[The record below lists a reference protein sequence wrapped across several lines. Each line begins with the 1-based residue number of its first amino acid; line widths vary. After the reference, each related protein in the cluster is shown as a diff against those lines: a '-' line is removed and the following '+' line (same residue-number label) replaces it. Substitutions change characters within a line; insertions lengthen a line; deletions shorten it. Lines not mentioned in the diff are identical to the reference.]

1 MNASTSYILIS
12 IFAFLIVAV
21 MVFFLSRNK
30 QDNHLTPM
38 AGLAFGF
45 IVAGILFGE
54 NRFFGYG
61 LMAVGVIIA
70 VVDIFM
76 KSKSK

>member
-1 MNASTSYILIS
+1 MTTSTSYILIS
-12 IFAFLIVAV
+12 ILAFLIVAV
-21 MVFFLSRNK
+21 IVFFLSRNK
-30 QDNHLTPM
+30 QENHLTPM

-54 NRFFGYG
+54 NRILGYG

-70 VVDIFM
+70 VIDIFRRP
-76 KSKSK
+76 KSG